1 MAFSFQYFARVEI
14 TQELDKTLN
23 TRQGELGSAIPSVWI
38 YNAFTTAGNASTAQT
53 QASGYFN
60 GALGYLS
67 VGDIIYVYSNDPGY
81 HILNV
86 ATNAAGTVTTA
97 QIV

>member
-1 MAFSFQYFARVEI
+1 MAFAFQYLARLEA
-14 TQELDKTLN
+14 TQQYDKTIN
-23 TRQGELGSAIPSVWI
+23 VPSGCAANAIPTAWI
-38 YNAFTTAGNASTAQT
+38 YNAGAAAANATAAATQAANYFSTA
-53 QASGYFN
+53 F
-60 GALGYLS
+60 GYLS

-86 ATNAAGTVTTA
+86 ATSSSAGVTTA